1 MTQPE
6 FSGRLPALIDAA
18 TSVME
23 AGDLQQLLRRLVS
36 EARLATGAPYA
47 ALGVIGDHGVLVEF
61 IHEGMSTETVA
72 RIGTLPKG
80 LGVLGTVVRE
90 KKTIRLE
97 SIGDHPDSYGFPPN
111 HPVMG
116 SFLGVPVTAG
126 GRAFGNLY
134 LSDKEGGFTDSDVA
148 IIEALSR
155 IAGSALTTAGLQ
167 ERLRSLAVVEDR
179 ERIARDLHDSVIQDL
194 FAVGLGL
201 QGVSGMVTDESAAA
215 TLESS
220 VDRLDAAVETLR
232 SYVFQLRSGPQ
243 DPLQLEDRL
252 QELVSRMGS
261 AYPSEVRLELA
272 ITETEKPFDDEI
284 LKLVTEALS
293 NALRHS
299 EAAHVDVLVES
310 DSSGWRLRVQDDGV
324 GFDPNMVNQGMG
336 LNNLRSRANLLG
348 GTTTITSS
356 PGIGTVVEIE
366 IEIEIGSG
374 D

>member
-61 IHEGMSTETVA
+61 IHEGLSPETVA
-72 RIGTLPKG
+72 RIGRLPKG

-90 KKTIRLE
+90 KKTIRLD
-97 SIGDHPDSYGFPPN
+97 SIGDHPDSYGFPAN

-116 SFLGVPVTAG
+116 SFLGVPVIAG

-155 IAGSALTTAGLQ
+155 IAGSALTTARLQ

-324 GFDPNMVNQGMG
+324 GFDPNLVNQGMG
-336 LNNLRSRANLLG
+336 LNNLRSRADLLG

-366 IEIEIGSG
+366 IGSG

>member
-1 MTQPE
+1 MPQPK
-6 FSGRLPALIDAA
+6 FIARLPALIEAA
-18 TSVME
+18 TAVIE
-23 AGDLQQLLRRLVS
+23 AGDLQTVLRRLVS
-36 EARLATGAPYA
+36 EARLATGAPYV

-61 IHEGMSTETVA
+61 IHEGMTPETVA

-90 KKTIRLE
+90 KKTIRLD

-111 HPVMG
+111 HPPMG
-116 SFLGVPVTAG
+116 SFLGVPVIAG

-134 LSDKEGGFTDSDVA
+134 LSDKAGGFTDSDVA
-148 IIEALSR
+148 TIEALSR
-155 IAGSALTTAGLQ
+155 IAGSALTTARLQ

-201 QGVSGMVTDESAAA
+201 QGVSGKVGDETAAA

-232 SYVFQLRSGPQ
+232 SYVFKLRAGPQ
-243 DPLQLEDRL
+243 QTLELDDRL

-261 AYPSEVRLELA
+261 AYPSEVRLEMA
-272 ITETEKPFDDEI
+272 IAQSGDQALDDEV
-284 LKLVTEALS
+284 LQLVSEALS

-299 EAAHVDVLVES
+299 GATHVNVLVES
-310 DSSGWRLRVQDDGV
+310 DSTGWRLRVQDDGI
-324 GFDPNMVNQGMG
+324 GFDTDLVSQGMG
-336 LNNLRSRANLLG
+336 LGNLSARAERLG
-348 GTTTITSS
+348 GTTSITSS
-356 PGIGTVVEIE
+356 LGVGTMVEIE
-366 IEIEIGSG
+366 IPLS
-374 D
+374 

>member
-1 MTQPE
+1 
-6 FSGRLPALIDAA
+6 
-18 TSVME
+18 
-23 AGDLQQLLRRLVS
+23 
-36 EARLATGAPYA
+36 
-47 ALGVIGDHGVLVEF
+47 
-61 IHEGMSTETVA
+61 
-72 RIGTLPKG
+72 
-80 LGVLGTVVRE
+80 
-90 KKTIRLE
+90 
-97 SIGDHPDSYGFPPN
+97 
-111 HPVMG
+111 
-116 SFLGVPVTAG
+116 VPVIAG

-155 IAGSALTTAGLQ
+155 IAGSALTTARLQ

-366 IEIEIGSG
+366 IEIGSG

>member
-116 SFLGVPVTAG
+116 SFLGVPVIAG

-155 IAGSALTTAGLQ
+155 IAGSALTTARLQ

-324 GFDPNMVNQGMG
+324 GFDPNLVNQGMG

-366 IEIEIGSG
+366 IEIGSG